1 METKTRP
8 SRQLDFSGQEF
19 SEQGTRIKDEDF
31 AEFTTI
37 RSVDEDNKEST
48 PLQTYS
54 NNYNEFNISSS
65 STEKKAGHQKTN
77 NTLQGDNVQ
86 GSHNSGKMKPFDDK
100 KPLITSESVETVNF
114 KNCLENIARDTG
126 MTVPSFISTEDFDMS
141 SDDDLF
147 GDPKVLE
154 SLCSHTEEMQHTTK
168 NQANGSDEHKSDSD
182 ETQCVNSTQ
191 INEKEILPVKSNTT
205 QRQQSLS
212 SFVKKSNKK
221 SASSLKQTDIGVFF
235 GLKPVSKPF
244 ENKMT
249 GAKNVMDAS
258 TSSVTHKH
266 GGWRGRKQNNSCNPK
281 NTGYSSE
288 GQSSGAGEDV
298 PAVTADSQ
306 SRRSCPFYKRI
317 PGSTITVDAFRYGDI
332 PGCCAYFL
340 SHFHYDHYAGLNG
353 KFTNPVYCSKV
364 SESTCKLLK
373 WSLST
378 KRTAG
383 LVTGEFNIDEI
394 TYVGTCSSLVS

>member
-1 METKTRP
+1 METKTHP
-8 SRQLDFSGQEF
+8 SRQLDFSSQEL
-19 SEQGTRIKDEDF
+19 SEQGTRIKDEDS
-31 AEFTTI
+31 AEFSTI
-37 RSVDEDNKEST
+37 RAVDEDKEST
-48 PLQTYS
+48 PLQTYNS
-54 NNYNEFNISSS
+54 NNELNLSIS
-65 STEKKAGHQKTN
+65 STENKAHHQKTN
-77 NTLQGDNVQ
+77 NTLQGDNAQ
-86 GSHNSGKMKPFDDK
+86 GSHNSGKMKQFDVK

-126 MTVPSFISTEDFDMS
+126 MTVSSFISTEGFDMS

-147 GDPKVLE
+147 GDPEVLE

-168 NQANGSDEHKSDSD
+168 NQADGNDLD

-191 INEKEILPVKSNTT
+191 INEKEEVLPVKSNTT

-235 GLKPVSKPF
+235 GLKPLPKPF

-266 GGWRGRKQNNSCNPK
+266 GGWRGRKQNNSHDPK

-298 PAVTADSQ
+298 PAVTANSQ

-317 PGSTITVDAFRYGDI
+317 PGSAITVDAFRYGDI
-332 PGCCAYFL
+332 PGCRAYFL

-364 SESTCKLLK
+364 SESTCILLK
-373 WSLST
+373 WSQL
-378 KRTAG
+378 KG
-383 LVTGEFNIDEI
+383 LQDW
-394 TYVGTCSSLVS
+394 

>member
-1 METKTRP
+1 METKTHP

-19 SEQGTRIKDEDF
+19 LEQGTRSKDEDS

-37 RSVDEDNKEST
+37 RAVDEDNEEST
-48 PLQTYS
+48 PLQTYNS
-54 NNYNEFNISSS
+54 NNELNLSSS
-65 STEKKAGHQKTN
+65 STEKKAHHQKAN
-77 NTLQGDNVQ
+77 NTLQRDNVQ
-86 GSHNSGKMKPFDDK
+86 GSHNSGKMKQFDVK
-100 KPLITSESVETVNF
+100 KPLSTSESVETVNF
-114 KNCLENIARDTG
+114 KNCMENIARDTG
-126 MTVPSFISTEDFDMS
+126 MTMPSFISTEDFDMS

-147 GDPKVLE
+147 GDPEVLE

-168 NQANGSDEHKSDSD
+168 NQADGNDLD

-191 INEKEILPVKSNTT
+191 INEKNEVLPVKSNTT

-212 SFVKKSNKK
+212 SFVKESNKK

-249 GAKNVMDAS
+249 GAKNVMDGS

-266 GGWRGRKQNNSCNPK
+266 GGWRGRIQNNSRDPK
-281 NTGYSSE
+281 NTGLSSD
-288 GQSSGAGEDV
+288 GQSSGAGQDV
-298 PAVTADSQ
+298 PAITANSQ

-317 PGSTITVDAFRYGDI
+317 PGSAITVDAFRYGNI
-332 PGCCAYFL
+332 PGCRAYFL

-373 WSLST
+373 WSQL
-378 KRTAG
+378 KA
-383 LVTGEFNIDEI
+383 LQDW
-394 TYVGTCSSLVS
+394 

>member
-1 METKTRP
+1 METKTHP

-19 SEQGTRIKDEDF
+19 SEQGTRIKDEDS

-37 RSVDEDNKEST
+37 RAVDEDNEEST
-48 PLQTYS
+48 PLQTYNS
-54 NNYNEFNISSS
+54 NNELNLSSS
-65 STEKKAGHQKTN
+65 STEKKAHHQKTN

-86 GSHNSGKMKPFDDK
+86 GSLNSAKKKQFDVK
-100 KPLITSESVETVNF
+100 KPLITSESVETVNV
-114 KNCLENIARDTG
+114 KNCLENIVRDTG
-126 MTVPSFISTEDFDMS
+126 MTVSSFISTEDFDMS

-147 GDPKVLE
+147 GDPELLE

-168 NQANGSDEHKSDSD
+168 NQADGNDSG

-191 INEKEILPVKSNTT
+191 ISEKKEILPVKSSTT

-266 GGWRGRKQNNSCNPK
+266 GRWRGRKQNNSNDPK

-298 PAVTADSQ
+298 PAVTANSQ

-317 PGSTITVDAFRYGDI
+317 PGSAITVDAFRYGDI
-332 PGCCAYFL
+332 PGCRAYFL

-353 KFTNPVYCSKV
+353 KFTNAVYCSKV

-373 WSLST
+373 WSQL
-378 KRTAG
+378 KG
-383 LVTGEFNIDEI
+383 LQDWR
-394 TYVGTCSSLVS
+394 LVNLILMK

>member
-1 METKTRP
+1 METKTHP

-19 SEQGTRIKDEDF
+19 LEQGTRSKDEDS

-37 RSVDEDNKEST
+37 RAVDEDNEEST
-48 PLQTYS
+48 PLQTYNS
-54 NNYNEFNISSS
+54 NNELNLSSS
-65 STEKKAGHQKTN
+65 STEKKAHHQKTN
-77 NTLQGDNVQ
+77 NTLQRDNVQ
-86 GSHNSGKMKPFDDK
+86 GSHNSGKMKQFDVK
-100 KPLITSESVETVNF
+100 KPRSTSESVETVNF
-114 KNCLENIARDTG
+114 KNCMENIARDTG
-126 MTVPSFISTEDFDMS
+126 MTMPSFISTEDFDMS

-147 GDPKVLE
+147 GDPEVLE

-168 NQANGSDEHKSDSD
+168 NQADGNDLD

-191 INEKEILPVKSNTT
+191 INEKNEVLPVKSNTT

-212 SFVKKSNKK
+212 SFVKESNKK

-249 GAKNVMDAS
+249 GAKNVMDGS

-266 GGWRGRKQNNSCNPK
+266 GGWRGRIQNNSRDPK
-281 NTGYSSE
+281 NTGLSSD
-288 GQSSGAGEDV
+288 GQSSGAGQDV
-298 PAVTADSQ
+298 PAITANSQ

-317 PGSTITVDAFRYGDI
+317 PGSAITVDAFRYGNI
-332 PGCCAYFL
+332 PGCRAYFL

-373 WSLST
+373 WSQL
-378 KRTAG
+378 KA
-383 LVTGEFNIDEI
+383 LQDW
-394 TYVGTCSSLVS
+394 